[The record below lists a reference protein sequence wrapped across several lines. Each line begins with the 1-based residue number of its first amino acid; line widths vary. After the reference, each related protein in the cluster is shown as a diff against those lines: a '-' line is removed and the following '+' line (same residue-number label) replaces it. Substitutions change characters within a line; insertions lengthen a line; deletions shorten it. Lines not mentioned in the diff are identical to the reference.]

1 MNYIDEQK
9 EMLKAFHSYRGQIDA
24 LEDAKRSVDIAV
36 TCWIRG
42 NHNSNA
48 TQPLHLFKVINTL
61 TEEITTA
68 QIHCKTLEDQM
79 GMKA

>member
-1 MNYIDEQK
+1 MNYTDEQK

-24 LEDAKRSVDIAV
+24 LEDAKGLVYIAIE
-36 TCWIRG
+36 CWTRA
-42 NHNSNA
+42 NHNPN
-48 TQPLHLFKVINTL
+48 QEPLHLFKVINTL